1 MISPNRYNE
10 LKFSRLSF
18 IFHITNWQILIKFWD
33 GSCSSLEAF
42 PPFGRNE
49 GGGSCSEKKA
59 ITSQLHNG
67 KKGCTMILCQN
78 QCNFSGGNNGKK
90 ISSTFF
96 FFISSKY
103 HKFWLSYWYGYFYV
117 LAIFWC
123 QNWGHFHQLTLVE
136 CDKYLLRSTTLPTL

>member
-18 IFHITNWQILIKFWD
+18 IFYITNWQILIKFWD

-78 QCNFSGGNNGKK
+78 QFNFSCGNNGKK

-96 FFISSKY
+96 FLSHQNIIS
-103 HKFWLSYWYGYFYV
+103 FDWVTDMDIFMFLQYFDAKIG
-117 LAIFWC
+117 AI
-123 QNWGHFHQLTLVE
+123 
-136 CDKYLLRSTTLPTL
+136 STS